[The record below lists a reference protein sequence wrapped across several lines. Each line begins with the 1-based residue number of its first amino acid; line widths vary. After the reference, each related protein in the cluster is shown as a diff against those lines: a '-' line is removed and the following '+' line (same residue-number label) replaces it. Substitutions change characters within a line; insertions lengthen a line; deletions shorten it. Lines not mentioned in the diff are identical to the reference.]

1 MLRENEGAQTTN
13 NQSKQY
19 LELKKEWTQSQ
30 LQTTIRKSSEKIPQ
44 KEVVK
49 QEVEEEGSREEGEA
63 KRKVRFGGCR
73 CMYQLGTRPWLP
85 LGPNARTKIIEAFTK
100 AVALYPLPTCQIPE
114 GAHFACHNNNR
125 RLFPTRLPWPARKR
139 CLLLL
144 RVIRPW

>member
-1 MLRENEGAQTTN
+1 LLRENEGAQTTN

-85 LGPNARTKIIEAFTK
+85 LGPNARAKI
-100 AVALYPLPTCQIPE
+100 
-114 GAHFACHNNNR
+114 
-125 RLFPTRLPWPARKR
+125 
-139 CLLLL
+139 
-144 RVIRPW
+144 